1 MQAGG
6 GALASTVEVTSD
18 LSFQLFGEASISVP
32 IFPEMDLLSQ
42 VMQGRQEE
50 QWPGL
55 SDVRAHVLSWRL
67 TVSGFLTPPSV

>member
-18 LSFQLFGEASISVP
+18 LSFQLFGEPSIRVP

-50 QWPGL
+50 
-55 SDVRAHVLSWRL
+55 R
-67 TVSGFLTPPSV
+67 